1 MSARHMKGT
10 RRFAR
15 ARAAATPSKPPA
27 LAATG
32 RFLAVALLA
41 VAAAGVMT
49 FGETDVLRVSS
60 TLSAI
65 TTFDMH

>member
-1 MSARHMKGT
+1 MSARHVKGT
-10 RRFAR
+10 WRSAM
-15 ARAAATPSKPPA
+15 ARAAATPRKPPA
-27 LAATG
+27 LGATG
-32 RFLAVALLA
+32 TFVAVALLA